1 MDRLRPSVRVHPGG
15 LYQPANRLTLA
26 IVVMARLVRATC
38 RGTVL
43 VQVARTSRAM
53 TDLKS
58 RTSIFRP
65 IGIKGPEH
73 GEHCARQS
81 VKTL

>member
-1 MDRLRPSVRVHPGG
+1 
-15 LYQPANRLTLA
+15 RLTLA

-65 IGIKGPEH
+65 IDITPAWMTPTWVTP
-73 GEHCARQS
+73 AR
-81 VKTL
+81 VTPAPGW